1 MSRTQ
6 VLKRGAEWFT
16 AKGWKPQRFQKEA
29 WRAYLDGKDGLV
41 NAPTGSGKTYS
52 LMAPMIFSL
61 FDKKKQDAPTGLRL
75 IWVAPIRALTKEILQ
90 AAQRIVSENNLPVT
104 IGIRTGDT
112 PTDERARQRKSWPT
126 FLITT
131 PESLHMIFC
140 TKDFSAS
147 FKNIEALVVDE
158 WHELLG
164 TKRGVLTELVISK
177 LKALNPQIRIW
188 GISAT
193 IGNLEEAKDVLLG
206 MDRKE
211 NGIIIRSQLKKK
223 TEVVSL
229 MPQKVESIPWAG
241 HLGSRMVKQVCDIIE
256 GSESTLIFTNVRS
269 QCEWW
274 YKQIIEKYPELAGIL
289 AIHHGSLDKEI
300 RHWVEDAL
308 GEGRLK
314 AVVCTSSLDL
324 GVDFGPVETIVQ
336 VGGPK
341 GVARFVQRSG
351 RSGHRPGAVSRI
363 YFLPTHTLELI
374 EAAALRQ
381 AIKENYLEEREPF
394 IRCFDVLVQYLV
406 TLATG
411 EGFFP
416 DEIKKEIFSTHCFS
430 SLTNEEWN
438 WALAF
443 ITSGGVSLFAYP
455 EFHKVV
461 RLDDGR
467 MKVTNQRIA
476 RRHRLSVGTIVGDT
490 MVSVRL
496 QRGGILGHLEENF
509 ISSLNDD
516 EAFWFAGHCLELVE
530 TRGLTAVV
538 RKSTKKNA
546 RIPAWQ
552 GGKLPL
558 SSNMSDMLRRKL
570 DDAVSGNHNDPELKK
585 IKPILALQQKDSI
598 IPTLN
603 EFLVEVF
610 KTADG
615 YHAVFYPFEGRFVHE
630 GLASLSAYRIGKQMP
645 ISFSLAYNDYGFE
658 LLSDQPIPVEVM
670 LAGGLFSTDNL
681 QHDIL
686 NSVNSAQLV
695 SKRFR
700 EVATIA
706 GLLFRGFP
714 GEPIKARHLQASA
727 QLLFQVFTDYDA
739 QNLLLRQSLDEV
751 IHYQLEWKR
760 MVRSLERMSL
770 QKTVITYPD
779 KPTPFAFPIMV
790 DRLREKMSSESL
802 EERIAK
808 MLKSS

>member
-1 MSRTQ
+1 
-6 VLKRGAEWFT
+6 
-16 AKGWKPQRFQKEA
+16 
-29 WRAYLDGKDGLV
+29 
-41 NAPTGSGKTYS
+41 
-52 LMAPMIFSL
+52 
-61 FDKKKQDAPTGLRL
+61 
-75 IWVAPIRALTKEILQ
+75 
-90 AAQRIVSENNLPVT
+90 
-104 IGIRTGDT
+104 
-112 PTDERARQRKSWPT
+112 
-126 FLITT
+126 
-131 PESLHMIFC
+131 
-140 TKDFSAS
+140 
-147 FKNIEALVVDE
+147 
-158 WHELLG
+158 
-164 TKRGVLTELVISK
+164 
-177 LKALNPQIRIW
+177 
-188 GISAT
+188 
-193 IGNLEEAKDVLLG
+193 
-206 MDRKE
+206 
-211 NGIIIRSQLKKK
+211 
-223 TEVVSL
+223 
-229 MPQKVESIPWAG
+229 
-241 HLGSRMVKQVCDIIE
+241 
-256 GSESTLIFTNVRS
+256 
-269 QCEWW
+269 
-274 YKQIIEKYPELAGIL
+274 
-289 AIHHGSLDKEI
+289 
-300 RHWVEDAL
+300 
-308 GEGRLK
+308 
-314 AVVCTSSLDL
+314 
-324 GVDFGPVETIVQ
+324 
-336 VGGPK
+336 
-341 GVARFVQRSG
+341 
-351 RSGHRPGAVSRI
+351 
-363 YFLPTHTLELI
+363 
-374 EAAALRQ
+374 
-381 AIKENYLEEREPF
+381 
-394 IRCFDVLVQYLV
+394 
-406 TLATG
+406 
-411 EGFFP
+411 
-416 DEIKKEIFSTHCFS
+416 
-430 SLTNEEWN
+430 
-438 WALAF
+438 
-443 ITSGGVSLFAYP
+443 
-455 EFHKVV
+455 
-461 RLDDGR
+461 